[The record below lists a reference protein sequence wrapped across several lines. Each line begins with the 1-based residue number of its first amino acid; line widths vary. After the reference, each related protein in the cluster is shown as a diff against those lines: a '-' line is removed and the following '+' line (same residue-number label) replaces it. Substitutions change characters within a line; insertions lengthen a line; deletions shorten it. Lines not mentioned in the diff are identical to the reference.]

1 MKTEDAEKKYGDIIH
16 LPHHVSSVHPHMPV
30 SDRAAQFAPFAAL
43 TGYGDVIKETARLT
57 DEEPD
62 LSEDEKQELNYKI
75 QLACALPG
83 EKPEI
88 VLTYFVPDRK
98 KSGGACHTARG
109 KIRRIDPDAGQIILE
124 DGLRIPLDC
133 VVDIEFTGQL
143 SQSALWKSDMPME

>member
-43 TGYGDVIKETARLT
+43 TGYGDVIKETARQT
-57 DEEPD
+57 DEGPD
-62 LSEDEKQELNYKI
+62 LSENEKQELNYKI

-88 VLTYFVPDRK
+88 VLTYFVQDEK
-98 KSGGACHTARG
+98 KSGGAYHTARG

-124 DGLRIPLDC
+124 DGLRIRLDC

-143 SQSALWKSDMPME
+143 SQSSLWKSDMPME